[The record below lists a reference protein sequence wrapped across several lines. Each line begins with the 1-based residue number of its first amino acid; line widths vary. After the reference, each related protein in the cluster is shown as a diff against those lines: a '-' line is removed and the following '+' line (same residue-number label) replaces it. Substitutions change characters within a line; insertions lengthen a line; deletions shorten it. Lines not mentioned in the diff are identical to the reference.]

1 MIVRN
6 APESP
11 GHFLKEWRQS
21 LGMNQKQFAEHVGI
35 SISNYNYLEAGRI
48 GYTQKTLEAIAEA
61 LSVSPASLLSRN
73 PLAEMAAQE
82 RHIGSPREELE
93 EVVDSLSDD
102 SIELLL
108 DLTKTL
114 RRRELAKWSVPW
126 QKGRDGVG
134 ST

>member
-1 MIVRN
+1 MVVRD
-6 APESP
+6 APDSP

-61 LSVSPASLLSRN
+61 LNVRPAALLSRN

-82 RHIGSPREELE
+82 RYIVSPREELD
-93 EVVDSLSDD
+93 EVVESLNDD
-102 SIELLL
+102 SIELLR
-108 DLTKTL
+108 DLASTL

-126 QKGRDGVG
+126 QKGRDGKG
-134 ST
+134 